1 MARDPLSL
9 PALMKWP
16 GGKNHLATFIERHLP
31 EHEHYVEPFAGGAA
45 VFFRKPLAPGDNV
58 LGDKD
63 RWNIELFNDL
73 RRGRGLEGCGPNGF
87 PATKAVFERAKK
99 SKTACSK
106 LKQSM
111 MSFHGDRKTFFKSN
125 KDTRRIG
132 QQKLRKLPLYGKKLR
147 KAHLVVG
154 DFSKTMRRFDSLD
167 TLHFLDPPWPLA
179 SGYSEQFYHGGTSAA
194 ARAKTSTKN
203 DRKAFDPHHVMDVSS
218 KMKGSVFVIYG
229 DHPDVRAAFVEAK
242 KRGWKIYAQKV
253 TNSSGVGMRKVI
265 NLIAI
270 KPPGALPKRK
280 SASKRKRPRCSGRS
294 C

>member
-1 MARDPLSL
+1 MAPRDPLSL

-16 GGKNHLATFIERHLP
+16 GGKNHLATFITRHLP

-45 VFFRKPLAPGDNV
+45 LFFRKPLAPGDNV

-63 RWNIELFNDL
+63 TWNIELFEGL
-73 RRGRGLEGCGPNGF
+73 RRGRGLQGCGPNGF
-87 PATKAVFERAKK
+87 PATKAEFERAKRGR
-99 SKTACSK
+99 STCAK

-111 MSFHGDRKTFFKSN
+111 MSFHGDRETFFKSSLQT
-125 KDTRRIG
+125 KRIG
-132 QQKLRKLPLYGKKLR
+132 QQKLKKLPLYAKKLR

-154 DFSKTMRRFDSLD
+154 DFGKTMRRFDSVD

-179 SGYSEQFYHGGTSAA
+179 SGYSEQFYHGGTSDKAQK
-194 ARAKTSTKN
+194 KTTKTTN

-218 KMKGSVFVIYG
+218 KMKGAVFVIYG
-229 DHPDVRAAFVEAK
+229 DHPSVREAYLEAK

-253 TNSSGVGMRKVI
+253 NNSSGVGMRKVI

-270 KPPGALPKRK
+270 KPAGALPKRK
-280 SASKRKRPRCSGRS
+280 KRKR
-294 C
+294 